1 MRIGEGAFHTLG
13 CTAVEFR
20 THVLNLRSRA
30 ATRSPTPTA
39 PADCV
44 GESDTRRR
52 RIVALMIA
60 VMLVIIVGTTVHL
73 PATPAMADNLGGDI
87 ATVQGFPTA
96 YLIASA
102 SGQLVLGPL
111 SDAVGRRR
119 LLLPDLGGFAGG
131 PAREGGAVPGV
142 AVPTVW
148 PYRLEI
154 RPGAPPPTAPVRAGR
169 RGSARRRSR
178 DSCPS

>member
-1 MRIGEGAFHTLG
+1 MAALVRMPDRVVALRRFVPERDLRAREEELRDLVASTLR
-13 CTAVEFR
+13 E
-20 THVLNLRSRA
+20 A
-30 ATRSPTPTA
+30 AQ
-39 PADCV
+39 
-44 GESDTRRR
+44 SDTRRR

-60 VMLVIIVGTTVHL
+60 VTRVNIVGTTVHL